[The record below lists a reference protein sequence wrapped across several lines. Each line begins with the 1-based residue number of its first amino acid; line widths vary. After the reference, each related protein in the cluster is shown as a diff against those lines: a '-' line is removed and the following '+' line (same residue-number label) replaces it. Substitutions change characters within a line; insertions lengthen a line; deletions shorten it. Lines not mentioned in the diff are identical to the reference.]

1 MTGSSDDVSG
11 LPESL
16 RKLTD
21 TPRVFVRRSGV
32 PAPDAKCVVYWM
44 QRAERGVDNPALDCA
59 IEVANEL
66 GLPVVAFFSAIS
78 NFPRANL
85 RHLMLRPDVVD
96 AVKANKFH
104 IYAVGTID
112 EGIEVL
118 TGVPA
123 GARDPA
129 GSYVEGTVNERVQKK
144 LQQFTE
150 QQKHMAASGGEKS
163 ADTAQ

>member
-1 MTGSSDDVSG
+1 MTDTSDNVSS

-16 RKLTD
+16 RELTD
-21 TPRVFVRRSGV
+21 TPRVFVRRSGI

-85 RHLMLRPDVVD
+85 RHYAFLNQGLHD
-96 AVKANKFH
+96 AEKDMA
-104 IYAVGTID
+104 
-112 EGIEVL
+112 ER
-118 TGVPA
+118 GVPLIV
-123 GARDPA
+123 RRPP
-129 GSYVEGTVNERVQKK
+129 ENKLERFLQKRY
-144 LQQFTE
+144 FTAP
-150 QQKHMAASGGEKS
+150 QGVRVRHP
-163 ADTAQ
+163 